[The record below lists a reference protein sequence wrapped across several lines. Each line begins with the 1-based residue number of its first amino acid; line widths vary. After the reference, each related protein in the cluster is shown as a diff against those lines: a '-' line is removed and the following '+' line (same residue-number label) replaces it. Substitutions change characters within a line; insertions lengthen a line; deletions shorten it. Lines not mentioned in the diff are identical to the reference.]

1 MSAPSPP
8 PGRELLLA
16 LQLLDRQIVD
26 RDGRL
31 AGKVDDLEISVPDGG
46 GPPVVTAILTG
57 RGALADRL
65 GGRLGRFAS
74 ALSRRLVAG
83 DRDRPGRV
91 PVSRIADIGN
101 HVTVALDAEELPT
114 FAVEAAVRHGI
125 VEHIP
130 GSGVKG
136 A

>member
-1 MSAPSPP
+1 
-8 PGRELLLA
+8 

-91 PVSRIADIGN
+91 PVSRIADVGN
-101 HVTVALDAEELPT
+101 HVTVSLDAEDLPT